1 MPTPGA
7 QPSRLLL
14 ISPDYL
20 KANTIVNENTQEKL
34 LRKAIITASDK
45 YLMPTIGSELY
56 NTLIG
61 MISGG
66 TMTAGPYKIL
76 LDTYVVPMLTEASVM
91 EAAPFFMTKFRNKG
105 LQQQTSGE
113 NSQPAPF
120 ENVEMVMASIRDSYQ
135 FYSELLIKY
144 LRANT
149 QVYPEYLNY
158 QAVLNSM
165 APSKTNA
172 FTGIQ
177 FPFLNRSSG
186 EGIIYTR
193 PDTPNQ

>member
-1 MPTPGA
+1 
-7 QPSRLLL
+7 
-14 ISPDYL
+14 
-20 KANTIVNENTQEKL
+20 
-34 LRKAIITASDK
+34 
-45 YLMPTIGSELY
+45 
-56 NTLIG
+56 
-61 MISGG
+61 
-66 TMTAGPYKIL
+66 
-76 LDTYVVPMLTEASVM
+76 M

-120 ENVEMVMASIRDSYQ
+120 ENVQMVMASVRDSYQ

-149 QVYPEYLNY
+149 QTYPEYLNY
-158 QAVLNSM
+158 TAVLNSM

-177 FPFLNRSSG
+177 FPGANRNIDG
-186 EGIIYTR
+186 DIYYTN
-193 PDTPNQ
+193 PNTPNG